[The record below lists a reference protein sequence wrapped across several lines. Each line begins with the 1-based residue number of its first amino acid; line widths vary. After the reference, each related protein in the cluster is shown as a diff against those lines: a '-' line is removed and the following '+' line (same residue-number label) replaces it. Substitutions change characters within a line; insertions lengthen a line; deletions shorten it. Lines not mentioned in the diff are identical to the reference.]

1 MLPNLNKVKG
11 VHPGAIL
18 KRELIKRGIKSVQL
32 ARILKE
38 YPQTINAI
46 TKGRRG
52 INPHLSIKLGDFFEI
67 SHDYFMLLQASYEVK
82 KAYLKNG
89 KPVPPLASKIRK
101 SLFWD
106 TKIEN
111 LDWKKNQRAI
121 IQRLFERGTQQ
132 EIEELIKFY
141 GMDVVREEI
150 KYITNTFSPTYQE
163 NLRKYLAN
171 TPPQ

>member
-89 KPVPPLASKIRK
+89 KPVPPLASKIRNLETKKVIKIIVTHNIK
-101 SLFWD
+101 SQ
-106 TKIEN
+106 IN
-111 LDWKKNQRAI
+111 ICSA
-121 IQRLFERGTQQ
+121 G
-132 EIEELIKFY
+132 
-141 GMDVVREEI
+141 
-150 KYITNTFSPTYQE
+150 
-163 NLRKYLAN
+163 
-171 TPPQ
+171 